1 MLLEELTD
9 SRLPA
14 LNQLPDL
21 VTVLRNLDWHE
32 EEIRK
37 LEKQINEEQVHKIE
51 RKIEGVNL
59 NDSEGEKGSLE
70 EP

>member
-1 MLLEELTD
+1 MFLKNYLTD

-37 LEKQINEEQVHKIE
+37 LEKQVNEEQVHKIE
-51 RKIEGVNL
+51 KIEGDSL
-59 NDSEGEKGSLE
+59 NDSEGEKVESSSS
-70 EP
+70 